1 MKLILLFWVFKAIN
15 HVEERVLTGQQSF
28 KVLII
33 LRAIRLT
40 LFRAQ
45 QRTSVLMLSG
55 FYKVSTSAYRKP
67 AFQPSAFRRLFIG
80 FQPSAENQP
89 VSMEK
94 ALDLKILQVF
104 FKNRGENFSFLK
116 NVEFLEFFG
125 FTLCFR
131 TFQAKNFFS
140 KFFRLIE
147 KFHHQFMQFIPYLN
161 FFHGG

>member
-1 MKLILLFWVFKAIN
+1 MI
-15 HVEERVLTGQQSF
+15 
-28 KVLII
+28 
-33 LRAIRLT
+33 
-40 LFRAQ
+40 
-45 QRTSVLMLSG
+45 
-55 FYKVSTSAYRKP
+55 SAYRKP

-131 TFQAKNFFS
+131 TFQAKNFFFKIFQTDRKIS
-140 KFFRLIE
+140 SSIHVVYIL
-147 KFHHQFMQFIPYLN
+147 
-161 FFHGG
+161 

>member
-1 MKLILLFWVFKAIN
+1 MSQHFL
-15 HVEERVLTGQQSF
+15 HVLGDCNKRQP
-28 KVLII
+28 I
-33 LRAIRLT
+33 
-40 LFRAQ
+40 
-45 QRTSVLMLSG
+45 
-55 FYKVSTSAYRKP
+55 SAYRKP
-67 AFQPSAFRRLFIG
+67 AFQPSAFRWLFID

-104 FKNRGENFSFLK
+104 FKNRGGNFSFLK

-140 KFFRLIE
+140 KFFRPIE
-147 KFHHQFMQFIPYLN
+147 KFHCQIM
-161 FFHGG
+161 